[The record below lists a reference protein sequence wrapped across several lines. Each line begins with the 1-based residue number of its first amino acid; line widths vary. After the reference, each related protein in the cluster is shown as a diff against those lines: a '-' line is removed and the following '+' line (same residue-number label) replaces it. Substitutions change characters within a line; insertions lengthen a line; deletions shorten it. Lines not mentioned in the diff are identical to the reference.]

1 MSVYNRN
8 AVGELVGRVGCGF
21 AILAIVILILSIIW

>member
-1 MSVYNRN
+1 MNEFNRN
-8 AVGELVGRVGCGF
+8 AGELVGRVGCGF